1 MNIKK
6 KMSNKSIRG
15 VIWHDI
21 ARGFYA
27 DRFRYLIAVLMLAGV
42 LIILGNH
49 EFGMMDTI
57 FFIQGGYDPVLI
69 IKEGKIVFPFVWM
82 LIQFLVPFMIYSYC
96 NDDCEGVGIDF
107 LMKCRSRRLWW
118 NSKCLWN
125 CLTVLSIYAIQYA
138 TAFVYGLCN
147 GNLSMK
153 INYELFEK
161 ISNKSVPD
169 NAANVWIIVYML
181 VMPVV
186 VSLVTALVQMTIS
199 MFTNPMIGMLAVMA
213 WNVMS
218 VFINNPLMIGNNSMV
233 VRSSVYNAQRIQVWQ
248 SVAVCLVVY
257 IVVYVAGMIGFNK
270 KDILVREDYKMYIKI
285 TDVNKTI
292 KKAPILRDI
301 NVEFT
306 GGKVYGLRGKN
317 GSGKTMLM
325 RAICGLITPDS
336 GIIDIDGKIL
346 GKDISFPESIGVL
359 IENPAFIGNYTG
371 LKNLKVLA
379 SIQNRI
385 GDEQIRKALEDIGLD
400 PDDKRT
406 YRKYSLGMKQK
417 LGIAAAV
424 MENPD
429 IIILDEP
436 INALDD
442 VSVEKVHD
450 ILEEQK
456 KRGAV
461 IIIACHDKEE
471 LDQLSDE
478 IIEISDGRIINKTC

>member
-1 MNIKK
+1 
-6 KMSNKSIRG
+6 
-15 VIWHDI
+15 
-21 ARGFYA
+21 
-27 DRFRYLIAVLMLAGV
+27 
-42 LIILGNH
+42 
-49 EFGMMDTI
+49 MD
-57 FFIQGGYDPVLI
+57 
-69 IKEGKIVFPFVWM
+69 
-82 LIQFLVPFMIYSYC
+82 
-96 NDDCEGVGIDF
+96 
-107 LMKCRSRRLWW
+107 
-118 NSKCLWN
+118 
-125 CLTVLSIYAIQYA
+125 
-138 TAFVYGLCN
+138 
-147 GNLSMK
+147 
-153 INYELFEK
+153 
-161 ISNKSVPD
+161 
-169 NAANVWIIVYML
+169 
-181 VMPVV
+181 
-186 VSLVTALVQMTIS
+186 
-199 MFTNPMIGMLAVMA
+199 
-213 WNVMS
+213 
-218 VFINNPLMIGNNSMV
+218 
-233 VRSSVYNAQRIQVWQ
+233 
-248 SVAVCLVVY
+248 
-257 IVVYVAGMIGFNK
+257 
-270 KDILVREDYKMYIKI
+270 IKI

-301 NVEFT
+301 NLEFT

-359 IENPAFIGNYTG
+359 IKNPSFIGNYTG
-371 LKNLKVLA
+371 FKNLKVLA

>member
-1 MNIKK
+1 
-6 KMSNKSIRG
+6 
-15 VIWHDI
+15 
-21 ARGFYA
+21 
-27 DRFRYLIAVLMLAGV
+27 
-42 LIILGNH
+42 
-49 EFGMMDTI
+49 
-57 FFIQGGYDPVLI
+57 
-69 IKEGKIVFPFVWM
+69 
-82 LIQFLVPFMIYSYC
+82 
-96 NDDCEGVGIDF
+96 
-107 LMKCRSRRLWW
+107 
-118 NSKCLWN
+118 
-125 CLTVLSIYAIQYA
+125 
-138 TAFVYGLCN
+138 
-147 GNLSMK
+147 
-153 INYELFEK
+153 
-161 ISNKSVPD
+161 
-169 NAANVWIIVYML
+169 
-181 VMPVV
+181 
-186 VSLVTALVQMTIS
+186 
-199 MFTNPMIGMLAVMA
+199 
-213 WNVMS
+213 
-218 VFINNPLMIGNNSMV
+218 
-233 VRSSVYNAQRIQVWQ
+233 
-248 SVAVCLVVY
+248 
-257 IVVYVAGMIGFNK
+257 
-270 KDILVREDYKMYIKI
+270 MYIKI

-301 NVEFT
+301 NLEFT

-359 IENPAFIGNYTG
+359 IENPSFIGNYTG
-371 LKNLKVLA
+371 FKNLKVLA
-379 SIQNRI
+379 SIQNRVS
-385 GDEQIRKALEDIGLD
+385 DEQIRKALKDIGLD
-400 PDDKRT
+400 SDDKRT

>member
-1 MNIKK
+1 
-6 KMSNKSIRG
+6 
-15 VIWHDI
+15 
-21 ARGFYA
+21 
-27 DRFRYLIAVLMLAGV
+27 
-42 LIILGNH
+42 
-49 EFGMMDTI
+49 
-57 FFIQGGYDPVLI
+57 
-69 IKEGKIVFPFVWM
+69 
-82 LIQFLVPFMIYSYC
+82 
-96 NDDCEGVGIDF
+96 
-107 LMKCRSRRLWW
+107 
-118 NSKCLWN
+118 
-125 CLTVLSIYAIQYA
+125 
-138 TAFVYGLCN
+138 
-147 GNLSMK
+147 
-153 INYELFEK
+153 
-161 ISNKSVPD
+161 
-169 NAANVWIIVYML
+169 
-181 VMPVV
+181 
-186 VSLVTALVQMTIS
+186 
-199 MFTNPMIGMLAVMA
+199 
-213 WNVMS
+213 
-218 VFINNPLMIGNNSMV
+218 
-233 VRSSVYNAQRIQVWQ
+233 
-248 SVAVCLVVY
+248 
-257 IVVYVAGMIGFNK
+257 
-270 KDILVREDYKMYIKI
+270 MYIKI

-301 NVEFT
+301 NLEFT
-306 GGKVYGLRGKN
+306 GRKVYGLRGKN

-336 GIIDIDGKIL
+336 GIIDINGKIL

-371 LKNLKVLA
+371 FKNLKVLA